1 MERGAKPK
9 YTPGNDKVVRLS
21 EQLAGLGAV
30 RGMSVGSLV
39 DVLATETFG
48 ATILIFAAPNLVP
61 NPPGTSPVLGLPL
74 IFLSTQLLFGRQ
86 TVWLPDWIRRRQLS
100 SRLLGSTA
108 RFLVPLL
115 ARLEN
120 VLAPRYAELA
130 SNRFALRAIGLVSL
144 PLAIILLLPLPFVH
158 MLPGAAMV
166 CYGLGLA
173 TRDGLAVLVGHVLAV
188 ATFLILAA
196 IALLAHG
203 GLMSLFGS
211 GT

>member
-1 MERGAKPK
+1 MASTAPPLD
-9 YTPGNDKVVRLS
+9 TPPTVMTAPPPRRVLRHHWLVRLTHWTN
-21 EQLAGLGAV
+21 A
-30 RGMSVGSLV
+30 
-39 DVLATETFG
+39 
-48 ATILIFAAPNLVP
+48 
-61 NPPGTSPVLGLPL
+61 
-74 IFLSTQLLFGRQ
+74 
-86 TVWLPDWIRRRQLS
+86 
-100 SRLLGSTA
+100 
-108 RFLVPLL
+108 
-115 ARLEN
+115 
-120 VLAPRYAELA
+120 
-130 SNRFALRAIGLVSL
+130 
-144 PLAIILLLPLPFVH
+144 LAIILLLPLPFVH